1 MGLLSS
7 IAAALSQGVGNG
19 MVASAKWGIEEEA
32 QRKKEAAD
40 DARLKEQLKRYDDD
54 RQSRD
59 KYYAGLLEESKNERL
74 SRAEQARLDRE
85 SNERIAGMRASSV
98 GGSGESSSLREL
110 KFIDSQI
117 TSFDNTIEDL
127 NKAYAAEGDKEK
139 QKAIAGQIDTWR
151 AKRQAFVTSDIVRQT
166 IASNGK
172 LGQLYGAAL
181 YGGASTADPAQAQE
195 GNIPASLVV
204 PPPRAVVK
212 PEGGLGAGLLSQMQ
226 SAEIQSAQEASAQT
240 PESVPVNT
248 WDTATDAIRSRY
260 GATGGGNPRVPDM
273 DFSKLKAPQG
283 GWRSP
288 IRTKEVQ
295 YKNGQKGY
303 TFELA
308 D

>member
-7 IAAALSQGVGNG
+7 IAAALSEGVGGG
-19 MVASAKWGIEEEA
+19 MVQNAKWGIAEDEQA
-32 QRKKEAAD
+32 KKEAAENSRLEKTLAKY
-40 DARLKEQLKRYDDD
+40 DAD
-54 RQSRD
+54 RESRERIFAD
-59 KYYAGLLEESKNERL
+59 QLEEMKNERL
-74 SRAEQARLDRE
+74 SRAEQAAADRE
-85 SNERIAGMRASSV
+85 NTWRIANIRASS
-98 GGSGESSSLREL
+98 GGSGGETSSLREL

-117 TSFDNTIEDL
+117 TGFDNTIEDL
-127 NKAYAAEGDKEK
+127 NKAYAAEVDPEK
-139 QKAIAGQIDTWR
+139 QKAIAGQIDAWR
-151 AKRQAFVTSDIVRQT
+151 AKRQAFVTSDIVKQT

-172 LGQLYGAAL
+172 LGQLYGVAL

-212 PEGGLGAGLLSQMQ
+212 PGEGGLLSNMAGMNPTINPGSGDVGPNTADQAPPVSDLEAVGQRYLSGDQRADQ
-226 SAEIQSAQEASAQT
+226 HD
-240 PESVPVNT
+240 
-248 WDTATDAIRSRY
+248 W
-260 GATGGGNPRVPDM
+260 
-273 DFSKLKAPQG
+273 SKLKAPQG

-288 IRTKEVQ
+288 VKTKEVQ

>member
-1 MGLLSS
+1 MSLLGS
-7 IAAALSQGVGNG
+7 IAAALSEGVGGG
-19 MVASAKWGIEEEA
+19 MVQNAKWGEEKAA
-32 QRKKEAAD
+32 QAKKEAAY
-40 DARLKEQLKRYDDD
+40 DARLKEQLKRYDED
-54 RQSRD
+54 
-59 KYYAGLLEESKNERL
+59 RL
-74 SRAEQARLDRE
+74 SREAMNAANLEDSKAARAAQAEENRLNRL
-85 SNERIAGMRASSV
+85 SNEKIAGMRASSA
-98 GGSGESSSLREL
+98 GGGGESSSLRKL

-117 TSFDNTIEDL
+117 ADFDTTIKDL
-127 NKAYAAEGDKEK
+127 TTAYAAEMDPEK
-139 QKAIAGQIDTWR
+139 QKAIAGQIDAWR
-151 AKRQAFVTSDIVRQT
+151 AKRQAFVTSDIVQQT

-172 LGQLYGAAL
+172 LGQLYGVAL

-204 PPPRAVVK
+204 PPPRSVVK

-240 PESVPVNT
+240 PESAPVNT

>member
-110 KFIDSQI
+110 KLIDSQI

-127 NKAYAAEGDKEK
+127 NKAYAAEVDPEK

-212 PEGGLGAGLLSQMQ
+212 PGDGGLLNKM
-226 SAEIQSAQEASAQT
+226 SANQNGYTGSKPNYPNSSYFTNPQ
-240 PESVPVNT
+240 VNDSDVT
-248 WDTATDAIRSRY
+248 SKYLYRQGGTTAADAANAI
-260 GATGGGNPRVPDM
+260 
-273 DFSKLKAPQG
+273 SKL
-283 GWRSP
+283 
-288 IRTKEVQ
+288 
-295 YKNGQKGY
+295 GY
-303 TFELA
+303 HLPDA
-308 D
+308 Y

>member
-110 KFIDSQI
+110 KLIDSQI

-127 NKAYAAEGDKEK
+127 NKAYAAEADLEK

-212 PEGGLGAGLLSQMQ
+212 PGDGGLLNKM
-226 SAEIQSAQEASAQT
+226 SANQNGYTGSKPNYPNSSYFTNPQ
-240 PESVPVNT
+240 VNDSDVT
-248 WDTATDAIRSRY
+248 SKYLYRQGGTTAADAANAI
-260 GATGGGNPRVPDM
+260 
-273 DFSKLKAPQG
+273 SKL
-283 GWRSP
+283 
-288 IRTKEVQ
+288 
-295 YKNGQKGY
+295 GY
-303 TFELA
+303 HLPDA
-308 D
+308 Y

>member
-1 MGLLSS
+1 MSLLGS
-7 IAAALSQGVGNG
+7 IAAALSEGVGGG
-19 MVASAKWGIEEEA
+19 MLQNAKWGEEKAA
-32 QRKKEAAD
+32 QAKKEAAD

-85 SNERIAGMRASSV
+85 SNERIAGMRASS
-98 GGSGESSSLREL
+98 GGGGESSSLREL

-117 TSFDNTIEDL
+117 TSLDNTIEDL
-127 NKAYAAEGDKEK
+127 NKAYAAEVDPEK
-139 QKAIAGQIDTWR
+139 QKAIAGQIDAWR
-151 AKRQAFVTSDIVRQT
+151 AKRQAFVTSDIVQQT

-195 GNIPASLVV
+195 VNIPASLVV

-212 PEGGLGAGLLSQMQ
+212 PGEGGLLSNMAGMNPTINPGSGDVGPNAADQAPPVSDLEAVGQRYLSGDQRAGQ
-226 SAEIQSAQEASAQT
+226 HD
-240 PESVPVNT
+240 
-248 WDTATDAIRSRY
+248 W
-260 GATGGGNPRVPDM
+260 
-273 DFSKLKAPQG
+273 SKLKAPQG

-295 YKNGQKGY
+295 YKNGPKGY